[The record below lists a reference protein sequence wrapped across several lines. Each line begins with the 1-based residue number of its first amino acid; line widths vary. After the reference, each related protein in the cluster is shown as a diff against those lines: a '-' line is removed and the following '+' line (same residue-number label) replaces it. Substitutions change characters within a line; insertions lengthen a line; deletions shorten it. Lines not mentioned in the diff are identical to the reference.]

1 MFDPRGLAN
10 QFLNGIMGTPGIDHR
25 WLADA
30 TMVQISTMLVYIWKT
45 VGYYCILFVTGIGK
59 IPVSVIEASIID
71 GANAWQRLT
80 RITMPLLKPT
90 MALVS
95 VMIFTGSLKTF
106 FDAVSLHPTRGAFEA
121 HQRPDAQHLQHGHCR
136 AEFGQ
141 GKRHESPSLCH
152 ASSPRVDTDPGSR
165 IGGGYVMKAA
175 KGEIR
180 SSKGIVARRAG
191 SFFATFI
198 LVAVSCI
205 AIMPFLFMA
214 GASLMPGS
222 DVTSIPYRW
231 IPKSA
236 LWSNYLRALQG
247 SDGSWIYLRNIMNSF
262 IVSTTVS
269 CSSIFLASFVGFGL
283 AKYKFRGRNVVF
295 MGIMSTM
302 MIPFEAVM
310 IPLYLTA
317 VKLGLQDSYAGLIL
331 PFLTSAFGVFLMR
344 QYLLGFPEELLDA
357 ARIDGCSEPRIYRS
371 IVFKNARPAV
381 ATLAILAFRGQWDN
395 LLWPLLI
402 TQSDRLKDDTVL
414 HCPVHRPISPRTR
427 AR

>member
-1 MFDPRGLAN
+1 MKSPTDRSPYMR
-10 QFLNGIMGTPGIDHR
+10 
-25 WLADA
+25 
-30 TMVQISTMLVYIWKT
+30 S
-45 VGYYCILFVTGIGK
+45 ILTK
-59 IPVSVIEASIID
+59 
-71 GANAWQRLT
+71 
-80 RITMPLLKPT
+80 
-90 MALVS
+90 
-95 VMIFTGSLKTF
+95 
-106 FDAVSLHPTRGAFEA
+106 
-121 HQRPDAQHLQHGHCR
+121 
-136 AEFGQ
+136 
-141 GKRHESPSLCH
+141 
-152 ASSPRVDTDPGSR
+152 
-165 IGGGYVMKAA
+165 
-175 KGEIR
+175 
-180 SSKGIVARRAG
+180 RAG
-191 SFFATFI
+191 NYFA
-198 LVAVSCI
+198 VAVLVIVSFI
-205 AIMPFLFMA
+205 AIVPFLFMA

-231 IPKSA
+231 IPQKP
-236 LWSNYLRALQG
+236 LWSNYFRALQG

-262 IVSTTVS
+262 IVATTVAV
-269 CSSIFLASFVGFGL
+269 SSVFLASFVGYGL
-283 AKYKFRGRNVVF
+283 AKYKFKGRNVVF

-402 TQSDRLKDDTVL
+402 TQSDRLKTIPSYIVRYTADLTADEGTMMAVAVIAALPVFVL
-414 HCPVHRPISPRTR
+414 FFSMSKYFLQGAGVYSGSKT
-427 AR
+427 